1 MFVKPLLKITM
12 TKTLLLFFSILLT
25 VPAIA
30 QVDTSAYGA
39 QRSKINALLAD
50 RSIKFGQYE
59 ESLNE
64 RTGIFGFQTKDDI
77 RNSNE
82 ILRQITLNDNN
93 IFKEL
98 KVLLDYKD
106 LQVQQVQNAAS
117 TNSERIRSYMAAIKK
132 LQDQNQLLRKQLE
145 EQDKKGSSSFLPVLL
160 ILLLIAAAGY
170 FAYYK
175 IRNTASLAE
184 PKI

>member
-1 MFVKPLLKITM
+1 M
-12 TKTLLLFFSILLT
+12 TKSLLLFVFLILT
-25 VPAIA
+25 IPAIA

-39 QRSKINALLAD
+39 QRSKINALLAE
-50 RSIKFGQYE
+50 RSVKFGQYE
-59 ESLNE
+59 QSLDE

-82 ILRQITLNDNN
+82 ILRQIALNDNN

-106 LQVQQVQNAAS
+106 QQVQEVQTAAN
-117 TNSERIRSYMAAIKK
+117 TNSERIQSYMAAIKK

-145 EQDKKGSSSFLPVLL
+145 EPEKKGSSSFAWILVLL
-160 ILLLIAAAGY
+160 LVAALAYLIY
-170 FAYYK
+170 DK
-175 IRNTASLAE
+175 ISRKTKLVS
-184 PKI
+184 

>member
-1 MFVKPLLKITM
+1 MIKVLLI
-12 TKTLLLFFSILLT
+12 FFSIGIT
-25 VPAIA
+25 IPTFA

-39 QRSKINALLAD
+39 QRSKINALLAE

-59 ESLNE
+59 QSLNE

-106 LQVQQVQNAAS
+106 LQVQQVQTAAS
-117 TNSERIRSYMAAIKK
+117 TNAERIQSYMAAIKK

-145 EQDKKGSSSFLPVLL
+145 EHEKKGGSSYFLVFLL
-160 ILLLIAAAGY
+160 FLLVSALAY

-175 IRNTASLAE
+175 MNRSR
-184 PKI
+184 KIV